1 MGPERFAEVDG
12 SGDFVHRHPSGRE
25 KPGEVPQVDAGED
38 VPHLVTLDRSQA
50 RRAEEP
56 GELGAAWTV
65 WVARE
70 MAAR

>member
-1 MGPERFAEVDG
+1 MDG
-12 SGDFVHRHPSGRE
+12 AGDFVDRHPACRE
-25 KPGEVPQVDAGED
+25 KPREIPEVDAGED

-50 RRAEEP
+50 RRAEDP